1 MSKYNI
7 DNGKTAIVDKIK
19 HYENTI
25 KLKKL
30 KQTTNDKR
38 FLMKI
43 IHACRQLKCMSP
55 GPKHATKCL
64 VWRKQWT
71 KAVIS

>member
-38 FLMKI
+38 FLRKI
-43 IHACRQLKCMSP
+43 IHACRQL
-55 GPKHATKCL
+55 
-64 VWRKQWT
+64 
-71 KAVIS
+71 